1 MCRKLVLFVSFV
13 LVLGL
18 VWTSAG
24 QDVDP
29 SLVGWWKFDE
39 GIGTTTADSSG
50 NENHGTLIGPLEWTD
65 GYDGKALS
73 FDGLSN
79 YVLVQDSPS
88 LNMTDAITIAA
99 WINPSWTGNNRILQ
113 KSSGGGDNQYRLLRE
128 WGDNMV
134 FHLPGL
140 SSDRLQFPGLPS
152 TGEWTHLVATY
163 DGSSMKVYYNAV
175 AVGEMATS
183 GQLGTTDGTLCIG
196 TKDEWA
202 LAGDEY
208 HGMLDNVRIYNR
220 ALSQSEI
227 KLLEDQLTAS
237 RPAPTNRAIHEDT
250 WASMSWKVGSTAT
263 SHDVY
268 FGENAADVEA
278 GTGDTFRGNQ
288 TSLYFIAGI
297 FGYPYPDGLVPGTT
311 YYWRVD
317 EVEADGETK
326 HTGDVWSFTVP
337 PKKAYN
343 PVPADNA
350 TSVEVEGIN
359 LAWTAG
365 LGASLYS
372 VYFSGNFDEVNN
384 VTGSPP
390 LPIATY
396 TPGPLKMA
404 KTYYW
409 RVDEFV
415 GGRVAETHKGDLWS
429 FTTQGAVGSPS
440 PANGAVNVTQTA
452 ILSWSQGFFGISH
465 EVYFGTDK
473 DAVRNADASSLEYKG
488 SGNYGS
494 ERYDPGKLEWDT
506 TYYWR
511 VDETDN
517 ANPDS
522 PWTGPVWSFTTADF
536 IIVDDFESYDDLYPD
551 HNRIFRVWID
561 GLDDP
566 DVNGSV
572 VGYDKPPFAEQT
584 IVHSGNQSMPMSY
597 DNAVGISEAT
607 KTLTYPCD
615 WTENGVEILV
625 IWYKGETANAAEP
638 MYVALNDSAVVTNEN
653 PDAAQVN
660 KWTEWNIDLQKFA
673 DQGVDLADV
682 NSITLGLGD
691 RSNPIAGGSGKM
703 YFDDIRLYQ
712 SRSAP

>member
-1 MCRKLVLFVSFV
+1 MCRKLVLLVSFV

-18 VWTSAG
+18 VGTSAG

-39 GIGTTTADSSG
+39 GIRTTASDSSG
-50 NENHGTLIGPLEWTD
+50 NENHGALIGPLEWTD

-73 FDGLSN
+73 FNGSSN

-140 SSDRLQFPGLPS
+140 SPNRLQFPGLPS
-152 TGEWTHLVATY
+152 AGEWTLLAATY

-175 AVGEMATS
+175 VVGEMATS
-183 GQLGTTDGTLCIG
+183 GQLGTTNGTLCIG
-196 TKDEWA
+196 TKDEMA

-208 HGMLDNVRIYNR
+208 HGMLDDVRIYNR

-227 KLLEDQLTAS
+227 KLLEEPLTAS
-237 RPAPTNRAIHEDT
+237 RQAPTNRAIHEDT
-250 WASMSWKVGSTAT
+250 WAGMSWKAGSTAA

-278 GTGDTFRGNQ
+278 GTGDTFWGNQ
-288 TSLYFIAGI
+288 TSPYAIVGI
-297 FGYPYPDGLVPGTT
+297 PGYPYPDGLIPGTA

-317 EVEADGETK
+317 EVESDGVTK
-326 HTGDVWSFTVP
+326 HTGDLWSFTVP
-337 PKKAYN
+337 PRTAYD
-343 PVPADNA
+343 PVPADEAEFVDLN
-350 TSVEVEGIN
+350 VG
-359 LAWTAG
+359 LGWTAG
-365 LGASLYS
+365 LGAGLHA
-372 VYFSGNFDEVNN
+372 VYFGDNFNDVNN
-384 VTGSPP
+384 AAGSPSLP
-390 LPIATY
+390 LTTY
-396 TPGPLKMA
+396 TPCPLKMA

-409 RVDEFV
+409 RIDEFV
-415 GGRVAETHKGDLWS
+415 GERGAEIHKGDVWS
-429 FTTQGAVGSPS
+429 FTTQGAVSSPS
-440 PANGAVNVTQTA
+440 PTNGAVNVTQTA
-452 ILSWSQGFFGISH
+452 TLRWSPGIFGTSH
-465 EVYFGTDK
+465 DIYFGTNK
-473 DAVRNADASSLEYKG
+473 EAVHNTDISSPEYKG
-488 SGNYGS
+488 SGNLGS
-494 ERYDPGKLEWDT
+494 EIYDPGKLEWNT
-506 TYYWR
+506 TYFWR

-517 ANPDS
+517 ANADS

-536 IIVDDFESYDDLYPD
+536 LIVDDFESYDDLYPD
-551 HNRIFRVWID
+551 DNRIFRVWID
-561 GLDDP
+561 GLDDNA
-566 DVNGSV
+566 VNGSV
-572 VGYDKPPFAEQT
+572 VGYEKPPFAEQT
-584 IVHSGNQSMPMSY
+584 IVHSCNQSMPMSY

-607 KTLTYPCD
+607 KALTYPRD
-615 WTENGVEILV
+615 WTENGVETLV
-625 IWYKGETANAAEP
+625 IWYLGDAENAAEP
-638 MYVALNDSAVVTNEN
+638 IYVALNDSAVVINDN
-653 PDAAQVN
+653 PDAARVDE
-660 KWTEWNIDLQKFA
+660 WTEWNIDLQKFV
-673 DQGVDLADV
+673 DQGIDLADI

-691 RSNPIAGGSGKM
+691 RSNPVAGGSGKM